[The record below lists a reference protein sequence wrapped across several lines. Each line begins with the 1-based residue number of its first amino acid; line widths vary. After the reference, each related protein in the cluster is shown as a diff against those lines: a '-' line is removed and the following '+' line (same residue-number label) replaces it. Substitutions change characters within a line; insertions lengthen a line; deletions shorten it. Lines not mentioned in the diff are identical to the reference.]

1 MILYRPM
8 THADVPAA
16 AAIEAT
22 VADGWCAQTLHE
34 TLQAAANRCFVAV
47 AAGDA
52 MPPCAGESAP
62 HEGSAGAD
70 SLTPRTGESVPHEGS
85 AGADSPTPRTG
96 STGGERAA
104 STGGEICAFCA
115 WSLVADA
122 ANLDALSV
130 AFHHRRAGIGRGLLC
145 FSIEVL
151 RREGAARLWLEA
163 RCQNAPALALY
174 TQLGFIRNGF
184 RRGFYTGPPDD
195 AVLMEKVLEKENLF

>member
-1 MILYRPM
+1 
-8 THADVPAA
+8 
-16 AAIEAT
+16 
-22 VADGWCAQTLHE
+22 
-34 TLQAAANRCFVAV
+34 
-47 AAGDA
+47 
-52 MPPCAGESAP
+52 
-62 HEGSAGAD
+62 
-70 SLTPRTGESVPHEGS
+70 
-85 AGADSPTPRTG
+85 
-96 STGGERAA
+96 GERAA

-130 AFHHRRAGIGRGLLC
+130 ALHHRRAGIGRGLLC

>member
-52 MPPCAGESAP
+52 MPPCTGESAP

-70 SLTPRTGESVPHEGS
+70 SLTPRTGN
-85 AGADSPTPRTG
+85 A
-96 STGGERAA
+96 GGEIAA

-130 AFHHRRAGIGRGLLC
+130 ALHHRRAGIGRGLLC